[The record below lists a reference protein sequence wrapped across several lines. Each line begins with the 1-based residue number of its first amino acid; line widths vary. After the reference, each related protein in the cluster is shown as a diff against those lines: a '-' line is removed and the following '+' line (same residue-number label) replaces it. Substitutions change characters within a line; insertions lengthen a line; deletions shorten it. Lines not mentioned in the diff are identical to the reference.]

1 MPQRVRFGRE
11 CGETLAHKTYRG
23 GRMNINDAYASKYL
37 KAADL
42 LGKEYRVIIGG
53 VAMEQVVEEEPD
65 KPILHFQGGKKG
77 MVLNKTN
84 AMEMQSALGDE
95 TADWVGAPIVLFT
108 AKVQFNGKVVDGL
121 RIRLDTTAS
130 SPPVH
135 PDPEPPLEQPPA
147 QSGPPT
153 AKDDG
158 LPF

>member
-1 MPQRVRFGRE
+1 
-11 CGETLAHKTYRG
+11 
-23 GRMNINDAYASKYL
+23 MNINDAYASKYL

-95 TADWVGAPIVLFT
+95 TADWVGAP
-108 AKVQFNGKVVDGL
+108 VQWQGG
-121 RIRLDTTAS
+121 
-130 SPPVH
+130 
-135 PDPEPPLEQPPA
+135 
-147 QSGPPT
+147 
-153 AKDDG
+153 
-158 LPF
+158 